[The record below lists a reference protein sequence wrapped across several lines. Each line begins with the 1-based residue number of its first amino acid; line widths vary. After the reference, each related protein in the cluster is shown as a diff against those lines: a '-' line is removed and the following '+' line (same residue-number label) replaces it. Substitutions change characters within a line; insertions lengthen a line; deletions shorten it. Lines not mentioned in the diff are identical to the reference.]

1 MTKSEL
7 ISAYNG
13 KLSKTENEL
22 DEIRAKVE
30 RNEQAAETMEAR
42 AKKKRD
48 TAEKLRRS
56 MNKVK
61 SVDWKEEVIRPLAEE
76 LSKRLGKKACVY
88 GPYGIG
94 AKVVIALV
102 DDQDGLLMEKEWTGI
117 TVEPSFDDDGSLY
130 FQYETGAVCDR
141 YAKGT
146 LGQMSGLN
154 NITA

>member
-1 MTKSEL
+1 MTMSEL

-30 RNEQAAETMEAR
+30 RNEQAAETLEAR

-76 LSKRLGKKACVY
+76 LSKRLGRKPVY
-88 GPYGIG
+88 MGRM
-94 AKVVIALV
+94 VSERRL
-102 DDQDGLLMEKEWTGI
+102 
-117 TVEPSFDDDGSLY
+117 
-130 FQYETGAVCDR
+130 
-141 YAKGT
+141 
-146 LGQMSGLN
+146 
-154 NITA
+154 